1 MNEEVFERYQQAGK
15 VAGDILRKG
24 SSIIKKDS
32 SLYEVAETIE
42 KMVIDSGLGVAFP
55 VNISLNNDAAH
66 DTPSPG
72 DERIFSEG
80 DLVKLDLGVH
90 LDGYIADTARTVDL
104 GDNPLLCEASLA
116 ARDAAIKKVK
126 AGTTIGEL
134 GTVVSAE
141 IESRGFRPI
150 ANLTGHGL
158 DQYCLHMGPNVP
170 NIPISGG
177 ATLEEGMI
185 IAIEPFATTGS
196 GYVTDSKRIEI
207 FSQCSQRPVRMPA
220 ARKIIH
226 EIEGQRGMPFARRHL
241 KTPKPDMALMR
252 LVRDGILHTYPML
265 SDIQNSLVSQ
275 SEHTMIVTEDGCI
288 VTTI

>member
-185 IAIEPFATTGS
+185 IAIEPFATTGTRIC
-196 GYVTDSKRIEI
+196 YRFKTDRDLFPVLTKTSTNAGSKKKS
-207 FSQCSQRPVRMPA
+207 FM
-220 ARKIIH
+220 K
-226 EIEGQRGMPFARRHL
+226 
-241 KTPKPDMALMR
+241 
-252 LVRDGILHTYPML
+252 
-265 SDIQNSLVSQ
+265 
-275 SEHTMIVTEDGCI
+275 
-288 VTTI
+288 